1 MRKIRCIVTKGT
13 QKPRERW
20 FILNALKGNIA
31 ALEKTY
37 GGTIEVADPSL
48 TEEEAE
54 AIRHNFPYV
63 SGEKSERV
71 NPLMAQEVEAYD
83 PPVSLPIIAPDTFED
98 GKDIDV
104 VAAPERPASKMEYNQ
119 VEPLEV
125 VELTPRERMESV
137 EYVNYDEEGK
147 LRAMLDNAGVK
158 HGRVKKIEKLREM
171 VAELK

>member
-63 SGEKSERV
+63 AGKKSERV
-71 NPLMAQEVEAYD
+71 NPLLADSVDALGEIQEVEGD
-83 PPVSLPIIAPDTFED
+83 PLTNTEGEPDP
-98 GKDIDV
+98 DI
-104 VAAPERPASKMEYNQ
+104 
-119 VEPLEV
+119 EV
-125 VELTPRERMESV
+125 VDDPVIYDGGEKVAYAES
-137 EYVNYDEEGK
+137 EEDA